1 MDPAAYGILNV
12 SQRKAQIKLRIGT
25 EVCLP
30 RLEVFFTNFS
40 KERET
45 KVVYCPTLDPTWEET
60 FSFPVDDPSTAELVT
75 SFYLGNIKIGQDCS
89 FNLSGLFQSKS
100 TFKGMPVVGG
110 KIDFLLRAIDFGEIE
125 NKADDD
131 FDVFDMM

>member
-25 EVCLP
+25 E
-30 RLEVFFTNFS
+30 
-40 KERET
+40 ERET